1 MVSSSRITWFLG
13 LRTTLR
19 LPRHPLAP
27 LPRVLAFH
35 KHSLGHVE
43 PDSFAESVAR
53 KASDEHQR
61 SRLLRSSPAAGI
73 FVAKPTVAAADFLPG
88 IRSVPPPPHPP
99 AGRVPSRSADWTKA
113 VARTQAMP
121 LQSKQAATKILTR
134 VQLPTIRIPR
144 LPPPPNATG
153 RAPTPQMQFAPVGAR
168 SDKQS
173 PASPAVGLSTRRT
186 IQRGQPLLS
195 QPTISTAS
203 RHSSTNQNYVN
214 TTESEAP
221 EPIATERDTPVG
233 HPPPASTLHIDGAAL
248 GRWAVQHLA
257 RTLGKPTA
265 GMTGV
270 DPRMNLPRSRVQPF

>member
-35 KHSLGHVE
+35 KRSLSHVE
-43 PDSFAESVAR
+43 AASFAGPVAG

-61 SRLLRSSPAAGI
+61 SRLLRSNPAAGI
-73 FVAKPTVAAADFLPG
+73 FVSKPTVAAGDYLPG
-88 IRSVPPPPHPP
+88 IRSIPPPHPP

-113 VARTQAMP
+113 VARTQAEP
-121 LQSKQAATKILTR
+121 LRSKQAATRIVTR
-134 VQLPTIRIPR
+134 LQLPTTRIPR
-144 LPPPPNATG
+144 LPPPPNAAG
-153 RAPTPQMQFAPVGAR
+153 HAPTPQMQFAPVGAL
-168 SDKQS
+168 SDKQGPTA
-173 PASPAVGLSTRRT
+173 PAIGLSTRRT

-195 QPTISTAS
+195 QPAISTAS
-203 RHSSTNQNYVN
+203 RHSSTNRGYVN
-214 TTESEAP
+214 GTESEPP